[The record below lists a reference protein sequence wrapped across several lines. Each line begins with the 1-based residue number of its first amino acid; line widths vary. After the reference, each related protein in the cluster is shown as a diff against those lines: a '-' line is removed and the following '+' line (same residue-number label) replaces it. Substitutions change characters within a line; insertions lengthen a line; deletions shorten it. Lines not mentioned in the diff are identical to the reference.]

1 MIERPQVGQIAVS
14 TAGRDAGTKY
24 LIVKV
29 LDDRY
34 VEVVDGQKRVSNRP
48 KKKNC
53 RHLQL
58 VGMAGRDLQAALAEG
73 RPLRNSE
80 LRSELREQGAEERQE
95 GDR

>member
-34 VEVVDGQKRVSNRP
+34 VEVVDGHKRVWNRP

-58 VGMAGRDLQAALAEG
+58 VGMAGRDLQVALAEG
-73 RPLRNSE
+73 RPLRNSQ
-80 LRSELREQGAEERQE
+80 LRAGLQEQGADERQ
-95 GDR
+95 GG